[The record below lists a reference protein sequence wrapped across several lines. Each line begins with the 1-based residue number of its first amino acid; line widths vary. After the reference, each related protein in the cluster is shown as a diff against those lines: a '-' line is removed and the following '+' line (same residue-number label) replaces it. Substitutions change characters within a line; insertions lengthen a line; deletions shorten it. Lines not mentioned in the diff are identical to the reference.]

1 MMLGEISTGE
11 SWILG
16 CTIVMALASVAAV
29 VIAVVALRT
38 RSSTEISTQPLII
51 AMQKEFA
58 TTHEFDAHVVSNKGD
73 HDSIFA
79 KIGGVERG
87 ARSTTDQQ
95 VEVVRR
101 DLVQVSNQV
110 AGLQVE
116 TKMQSTQLN
125 RMEKIISDM
134 PGRIV
139 ADIVNSKKL

>member
-1 MMLGEISTGE
+1 MLLGEISTGE

-16 CTIVMALASVAAV
+16 CTIVMALAAVAAV

-38 RSSTEISTQPLII
+38 RSSTEISPQPLIV
-51 AMQKEFA
+51 AMEKEF
-58 TTHEFDAHVVSNKGD
+58 TTKHEFERHLAGNNDAHEKLFS
-73 HDSIFA
+73 